1 MRRRTFNQ
9 AKARIAEMLPNEQQT
24 LTYESTVSLVG
35 GMSLVPYEKKTFDSP
50 EDVLASLELYVSDV
64 GIDLALSL
72 SDMVVVALMYY
83 SFKVEE
89 ITSKDEAIEYISNL
103 LPCSDELDLDLY

>member
-9 AKARIAEMLPNEQQT
+9 AQAKIASILPDEQQT

-35 GMSLVPYEKKTFDSP
+35 GISLVPYGKKTFDSP

-64 GIDLALSL
+64 GVNLGLSL
-72 SDMVVVALMYY
+72 SDMVLVALMYY

-89 ITSKDEAIEYISNL
+89 ITSSSEVAEYVDLFFNNL
-103 LPCSDELDLDLY
+103 Y

>member
-9 AKARIAEMLPNEQQT
+9 AKARIAEMLPDEQQT
-24 LTYESTVSLVG
+24 LQYESAVSLIAEMNLASYG
-35 GMSLVPYEKKTFDSP
+35 KKTFDSP
-50 EDVLASLELYVSDV
+50 EDVFASLELYVSDV

-72 SDMVVVALMYY
+72 SDMALVALMYY

-89 ITSKDEAIEYISNL
+89 ITSSSEVAEYVDLFFNNNNL
-103 LPCSDELDLDLY
+103 I

>member
-9 AKARIAEMLPNEQQT
+9 AQAKIASILPDEQQT

-35 GMSLVPYEKKTFDSP
+35 GISLVPYGKKTFDSP
-50 EDVLASLELYVSDV
+50 EDILASLELYVSDV

-83 SFKVEE
+83 SFKAEE
-89 ITSKDEAIEYISNL
+89 ITSSSEVAEYV
-103 LPCSDELDLDLY
+103 DLFFNKLS